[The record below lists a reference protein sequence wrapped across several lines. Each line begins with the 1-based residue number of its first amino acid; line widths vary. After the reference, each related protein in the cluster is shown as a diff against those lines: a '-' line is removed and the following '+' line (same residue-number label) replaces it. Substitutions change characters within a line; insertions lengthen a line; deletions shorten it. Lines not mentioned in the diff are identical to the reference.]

1 MLFFNNESILFFLL
15 ITQSVIKYIGIVD
28 LFIDLLKKEDKIF
41 DLPILELDYLFKDIV
56 FL

>member
-1 MLFFNNESILFFLL
+1 MLFFNNESILFFPL
-15 ITQSVIKYIGIVD
+15 IAKSVIKYIGIVD
-28 LFIDLLKKEDKIF
+28 LFIGLLKKEDKIF